1 MKSPFPYRIN
11 YAFLIAAIAVGLDI
25 FFHATLTTPM
35 ESFDYFAV
43 KFLIGFSVTILFL
56 DWPSRSDGLPSAFFR
71 GFRQTLVPA
80 VVFTFLMS
88 LYYRWWEFLSGV
100 PYGLRP
106 PDIIFIDRSNPYI
119 FALGWFL
126 AHSVFYLIGWW
137 LASRWLGKP
146 KQNSSPS
153 LNNL

>member
-11 YAFLIAAIAVGLDI
+11 YAFLVAALAVGLDI
-25 FFHATLTTPM
+25 FFHAALTEPM

-56 DWPSRSDGLPSAFFR
+56 DWPKRSDGTSFGFFQS
-71 GFRQTLVPA
+71 FKKTLIPA
-80 VVFTFLMS
+80 AVFTLLMS

-100 PYGLRP
+100 PYGVRP
-106 PDIIFIDRSNPYI
+106 PDIIFIDRANPYV

-126 AHSVFYLIGWW
+126 AHSIFFLIGWFI
-137 LASRWLGKP
+137 SNKWLGKP
-146 KQNSSPS
+146 SQD
-153 LNNL
+153 